1 MGFYLRRAF
10 GFGPLRLNLSK
21 SGVGFSV
28 GVKGARIGVSPRGQA
43 YVSAG
48 RAGLYFKQNIGCPS
62 QQRGA
67 PSLPQPTRPPPA
79 RLPGTVEMLE
89 SAAARSLTDLSQ

>member
-43 YVSAG
+43 YVHAG
-48 RAGLYFKQNIGCPS
+48 RAGFQVSNAVPHHCHSPHD
-62 QQRGA
+62 R
-67 PSLPQPTRPPPA
+67 RP
-79 RLPGTVEMLE
+79 R
-89 SAAARSLTDLSQ
+89 RCLTTSR